1 MAEASGP
8 VPPMDKES
16 PTPSPE
22 RYYAPGEVPTD
33 LGGDW
38 EGFYRNYRRPD
49 YVPGYE
55 IVNRLGTGTFGVVY
69 KARKPSIGKFY
80 AIKFLRVEDGDLKE
94 AIERELDSVRVFAQ
108 IDHPNLVSIE
118 DRGEVDGI
126 PFIVMG
132 YAGEETLKTRLA
144 GGPLGPPEALDIFAQ
159 ICKGVGALH
168 AVGLAHF
175 DLKPANVFLKGNLA
189 RVGDYGLSKLVRES
203 RKTLSF
209 GRGTPYYMAPE
220 MLRRHGDHRSDLY
233 SLGCLLFE
241 MLTGEVPFKGD
252 TEWEVLKRHE
262 TEAPAFPRGF
272 SASLRPVVE
281 RCLQKDPERRHRNVE
296 SLLAELGVAA
306 GTAAEPSSNGSA
318 GSRGRPTGPLAER
331 VGRVVSEMRSLRD
344 QVHAAWHREAQ
355 ASGAAAAAGPTG
367 VPRAAA
373 EEVAAAADGRT
384 LPAGWVE
391 GTARGV
397 RGAVTGIARAVEFLA
412 LLPFRLFGVGFRL
425 LGWGIGV
432 LVRMSVFVL
441 GVGVAFLVGLLLF
454 KVVGTVFANVGR
466 AFFW

>member
-1 MAEASGP
+1 METASP
-8 VPPMDKES
+8 S
-16 PTPSPE
+16 PSPE
-22 RYYAPGEVPTD
+22 RFYAPGASPPD
-33 LGGDW
+33 LGSDW
-38 EGFYRNYRRPD
+38 EAFYQNYRRPD

-55 IVNRLGTGTFGVVY
+55 IVNRLGTGTFGVVF

-132 YAGEETLKTRLA
+132 YAGEETLKTRLSA
-144 GGPLGPPEALDIFAQ
+144 GPLAPAEALDIFRQ
-159 ICKGVGALH
+159 VCGGVGALH

-175 DLKPANVFLKGNLA
+175 DLKPANVFLKGSLA

-241 MLTGEVPFKGD
+241 MLTGEVPFKGE

-262 TEAPAFPRGF
+262 TEAPSFPRGF
-272 SASLRPVVE
+272 PSKLRPVVA
-281 RCLQKDPERRHRNVE
+281 RCLEKEPENRYAGVE
-296 SLLAELGVAA
+296 ALLADLGVETPVAA
-306 GTAAEPSSNGSA
+306 PASNGSSAAAA
-318 GSRGRPTGPLAER
+318 GSKGPLADR
-331 VGRVVSEMRSLRD
+331 IGRVVSEVRSLRD
-344 QVHAAWHREAQ
+344 QVHAAWRR
-355 ASGAAAAAGPTG
+355 GATAADDAPAPAPGPTT
-367 VPRAAA
+367 VAA
-373 EEVAAAADGRT
+373 ELAAEAPPR
-384 LPAGWVE
+384 PAGWIE

-397 RGAVTGIARAVEFLA
+397 RGAFVGFARAVEFLA
-412 LLPFRLFGVGFRL
+412 TLPFRVLGVGFRV

-432 LVRMSVFVL
+432 LVRLAVFAL

-454 KVVGTVFANVGR
+454 KVVGTIFANVGR
-466 AFFW
+466 AIFGAG